1 MIGIIVATHGKMS
14 NGIVS
19 AADLIIGSTENIK
32 TLNLFQEDNVQDLHG
47 KFLNEIK
54 AVDQNDG
61 VIIFVDL
68 AGASLYNQAVLAVNS
83 LAAEQQKKVHVIAG
97 VNLPMF
103 IDAINQQMIGS
114 SIQDAVASVINE
126 AQRGIVPWSAEDSE
140 QDDQDDEEEEF

>member
-14 NGIVS
+14 DGIVS

-32 TLNLFQEDNVQDLHG
+32 TLNLFQEDDVQELNG
-47 KFLNEIK
+47 KFLKEIET
-54 AVDQNDG
+54 VDQGEG

-83 LAAEQQKKVHVIAG
+83 LPDEQQKNIHVIAG
-97 VNLPMF
+97 VNLPMV
-103 IDAINQQMIGS
+103 IDAINQRMIGS

-126 AQRGIVPWSAEDSE
+126 AQQGIVSWSAEDS
-140 QDDQDDEEEEF
+140 DTDDEEEDF

>member
-1 MIGIIVATHGKMS
+1 MIGIIIATHGKMS

-32 TLNLFQEDNVQDLHG
+32 TLNLFQEDDVQELNK
-47 KFLNEIK
+47 KFLKDIK
-54 AVDQNDG
+54 AVDQNEG

-83 LAAEQQKKVHVIAG
+83 LTDEQQKKIHVIAG
-97 VNLPMF
+97 VNLPMV
-103 IDAINQQMIGS
+103 IDAINQRMIGS

-126 AQRGIVPWSAEDSE
+126 AQQGIVSWSAEDSNT
-140 QDDQDDEEEEF
+140 DDEEDEEF

>member
-1 MIGIIVATHGKMS
+1 MIGIIIATHGKMS

-32 TLNLFQEDNVQDLHG
+32 TLNLFHEDNVQDLNK
-47 KFLNEIK
+47 KFLEEIK
-54 AVDQNDG
+54 AVDQNEG

-83 LAAEQQKKVHVIAG
+83 LTVEQQKKIHVIAG
-97 VNLPMF
+97 VNLPMV
-103 IDAINQQMIGS
+103 IDAINQRMIGS

-126 AQRGIVPWSAEDSE
+126 AQQGIVSWSVEDSNT
-140 QDDQDDEEEEF
+140 DDEEEEEF

>member
-1 MIGIIVATHGKMS
+1 MIGIIIATHGKMS

-32 TLNLFQEDNVQDLHG
+32 TLNLFHEDNVQDLNK
-47 KFLNEIK
+47 KFLEEIK
-54 AVDQNDG
+54 AVDQNEG

-83 LAAEQQKKVHVIAG
+83 LTDEQQKKIHVIAG
-97 VNLPMF
+97 VNLPMV
-103 IDAINQQMIGS
+103 IDAINQRMIGS

-126 AQRGIVPWSAEDSE
+126 AQQGIVSWSAEDSNT
-140 QDDQDDEEEEF
+140 DDEEEEF